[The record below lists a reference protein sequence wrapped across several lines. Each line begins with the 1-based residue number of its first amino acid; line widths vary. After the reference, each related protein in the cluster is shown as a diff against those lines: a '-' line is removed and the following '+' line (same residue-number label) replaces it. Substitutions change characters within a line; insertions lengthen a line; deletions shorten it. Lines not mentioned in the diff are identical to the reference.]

1 MSRGQQIQL
10 QDHLHQDMKLVQ
22 TSLQGWRI
30 HIILRVS
37 SSVSPYTVQWFL
49 MSSSLEVY
57 IEFIFMSF
65 NQCHKLGA
73 DRFEKFRPLVH
84 TFCFCFGYV
93 HLEFKV
99 HLRQEKNRTK
109 AYYNILRDL
118 NNSGFCLFITYIFQ
132 LLRLALG
139 HF

>member
-1 MSRGQQIQL
+1 MSQGQQIQI
-10 QDHLHQDMKLVQ
+10 QDHLHHYMKLVQ
-22 TSLQGWRI
+22 TSLQGWRT

-49 MSSSLEVY
+49 MNSSLEVY
-57 IEFIFMSF
+57 IEFRFIPL
-65 NQCHKLGA
+65 NQRHELGA

-99 HLRQEKNRTK
+99 HRRQEKNRSK
-109 AYYNILRDL
+109 AYYNILQDS
-118 NNSGFCLFITYIFQ
+118 NNSRFCLFITCIFQ
-132 LLRLALG
+132 L
-139 HF
+139 